1 MAEEQ
6 SRELQ
11 MMAERDRIAIDLG
24 DQVIGRLSALSMN
37 LVSLSPLVP
46 AAARRLGA
54 AVSEIDQVI
63 TTIRAAIFDLREHP
77 GPAGHTGTAATSL
90 RQQVL
95 ALAAEAGEQL
105 GFMPQVSFTG
115 SVDTQVTPH
124 IAAQMLAVLRE
135 SLSNVIH
142 QAQATV
148 TDIEIT
154 AGHDLTLTVTDN
166 GTGPPATPGTGNAL
180 PDMAA
185 RAQALGGHCR
195 THPGTPRGTVLHWQ
209 VPLTDPPSR

>member
-1 MAEEQ
+1 M
-6 SRELQ
+6 
-11 MMAERDRIAIDLG
+11 
-24 DQVIGRLSALSMN
+24 
-37 LVSLSPLVP
+37 
-46 AAARRLGA
+46 
-54 AVSEIDQVI
+54 
-63 TTIRAAIFDLREHP
+63 
-77 GPAGHTGTAATSL
+77 

-124 IAAQMLAVLRE
+124 IAVQMLAVLRE

-142 QAQATV
+142 HAQATA
-148 TDIEIT
+148 TDIAIT

-166 GTGPPATPGTGNAL
+166 GTGPPPGTGNAL

-195 THPGTPRGTVLHWQ
+195 TRSGTPRGTVLHWQ